1 MEPRLDHIQIGREMR
16 NTLKLL
22 LFIYLNSQI
31 ISSFVIMYDAVGI
44 LADIADLEHR
54 RNHLHSKRSV
64 AKNTSQNNRY
74 DLYER
79 SHSHFDKEKFSK
91 RSSRDLDNDDAKDIE
106 IRRLR
111 GENKKLKKRIN
122 EVLLKYDIKTR
133 NRGLF

>member
-1 MEPRLDHIQIGREMR
+1 
-16 NTLKLL
+16 
-22 LFIYLNSQI
+22 
-31 ISSFVIMYDAVGI
+31 MYDAVGI

-54 RNHLHSKRSV
+54 RNHLHSKLSV
-64 AKNTSQNNRY
+64 AKNTNQNNRY

-111 GENKKLKKRIN
+111 AENKKLKKRIN